1 MLAMP
6 RLALF
11 ALVLCLGASAFGAEE
26 IGIRVTVFDEKSGEH
41 RAGLAAKDFE
51 VTDDKKALRV
61 ESANRLES
69 PVDILLLADTSM
81 VGEIVRPLVP
91 AFIDQLEENEQMAIV
106 TYADGADLAQ
116 DFTSS
121 KQLLQEAVSSPRYGN
136 APRVL
141 DAVFAA
147 VDSGFESSAGRRAVV
162 LLSAGVEG
170 RSRSA
175 QFDVI
180 ALARERGVSVYSV
193 FVNATDRGLF
203 KAISRRTGGAYF
215 HSKQLDLDPKALAA
229 LVFRAVRGQYELS
242 VSGAYSIGSRVA
254 VKVVGGPKSNRK
266 LVATALVL
274 E

>member
-1 MLAMP
+1 MLAML
-6 RLALF
+6 RLPLF
-11 ALVLCLGASAFGAEE
+11 VLAVLAAVAPLCAQE
-26 IGIRVTVFDEKSGEH
+26 IGIRVTVFDEKTGEH
-41 RAGLAAKDFE
+41 VAGLSANDFA
-51 VTDDKKALRV
+51 VTDDKTSLRV
-61 ESANRLES
+61 ASAKLLES

-91 AFIDQLEENEQMAIV
+91 AFIDQLRENEQMAIV

-121 KQLLQEAVSSPRYGN
+121 KELLRKSVSRPRYGN

-141 DAVFAA
+141 DAIFAA
-147 VDSGFESSAGRRAVV
+147 VDSGFESSAGRRVII

-170 RSRSA
+170 SSRSS
-175 QFDVI
+175 QFDV
-180 ALARERGVSVYSV
+180 ALLARERGVSVYSV

-203 KAISRRTGGAYF
+203 KAISSRTGGAYF
-215 HSKQLDLDPKALAA
+215 HSKQLDLDPKPLAK
-229 LVFRAVRGQYELS
+229 LVFGAVRSQYELS
-242 VSGAYSIGSRVA
+242 VGGAHSIGSRVK
-254 VKVVGGPKSNRK
+254 VKVAGAKMSKQK